1 MRVTRGQGFNPQLG
15 LLDFSGYERAAAID
29 ADSRARLSESIGDAI
44 RGFEENKKLDK
55 KVGQL
60 ADYFTKGIENKTIS
74 PRFFDFVGIDASEL
88 KGKSSDVIK
97 SSILEGL
104 NNYGKKE
111 SAELHSLLKLKE
123 LEKSLKKSSFEKKE
137 EEIAEIVQN
146 PEYREL
152 LDKHPVYGQMG
163 DEELTRT
170 LVLRE
175 VDIFPIDSA
184 LDFLLDQDDDGIT
197 IESITPSY

>member
-1 MRVTRGQGFNPQLG
+1 MRVTRGQGFDPRLG
-15 LLDFSGYERAAAID
+15 LLDYSGYERAAAIE
-29 ADSRARLSESIGDAI
+29 AEGTARLGESIGDAI
-44 RGFEENKKLDK
+44 RGFQENKKLDK

-123 LEKSLKKSSFEKKE
+123 LEKSLKKSSFEKRE
-137 EEIAEIVQN
+137 DEIAEVVN
-146 PEYREL
+146 DPEYNSIIKKDPRYQN
-152 LDKHPVYGQMG
+152 LD
-163 DEELTRT
+163 DETLIRT
-170 LVLRE
+170 LTLQDQ
-175 VDIFPIDSA
+175 DIFADDKDF
-184 LDFLLDQDDDGIT
+184 DFLIVDQDDDDVEI
-197 IESITPSY
+197 IDIF

>member
-1 MRVTRGQGFNPQLG
+1 MRASRRDIDPRLG
-15 LLDFSGYERAAAID
+15 LLDFSGYVD
-29 ADSRARLSESIGDAI
+29 AQRIRSQGMQQLGQNIGEAI
-44 RGFEENKKLDK
+44 RGFQENKKLDK

-60 ADYFTKGIENKTIS
+60 ADYFTKGIENKTVS
-74 PRFFDFVGIDASEL
+74 PRFFDFIGIDASEL

-111 SAELHSLLKLKE
+111 SAELHSLLQLKQ

-137 EEIAEIVQN
+137 EEIAEVVQN

-152 LDKHPVYGQMG
+152 LDKHPVYGQME
-163 DEELTRT
+163 DDDLTRT
-170 LVLRE
+170 LVLRDQ
-175 VDIFPIDSA
+175 DIFDTGSA
-184 LDFLLDQDDDGIT
+184 LDFLLDQGEDD
-197 IESITPSY
+197 IEVIDIY

>member
-1 MRVTRGQGFNPQLG
+1 MRVTRGQGFDPRLG

-29 ADSRARLSESIGDAI
+29 ADSRARLGQSIGEAI
-44 RGFEENKKLDK
+44 RGFEANKKLDK
-55 KVGQL
+55 KVDQL
-60 ADYFTKGIENKTIS
+60 AEYFTKGIKNKTVS

-111 SAELHSLLKLKE
+111 SAELHSMLKLKE
-123 LEKSLKKSSFEKKE
+123 LEKSLKKSSLEKKE

-152 LDKHPVYGQMG
+152 LDKHPVYGQMEN
-163 DEELTRT
+163 DELART

-175 VDIFPIDSA
+175 VDVFPIDSA
-184 LDFLLDQDDDGIT
+184 LDFLLDQDDDD
-197 IESITPSY
+197 IEVIDIY

>member
-1 MRVTRGQGFNPQLG
+1 MRVTRGQGFDPRLG
-15 LLDFSGYERAAAID
+15 LLDYSGYERAAAIE
-29 ADSRARLSESIGDAI
+29 AEGTARLGASIGDAI
-44 RGFEENKKLDK
+44 RGFQENKKLDK

-60 ADYFTKGIENKTIS
+60 ADYFTKGIENKTVS

-111 SAELHSLLKLKE
+111 SAELHSLLQLKQ
-123 LEKSLKKSSFEKKE
+123 LEKSLKKTSFEKKE
-137 EEIAEIVQN
+137 EEIAEVVQN

-152 LDKHPVYGQMG
+152 LDKHPVYGQME
-163 DEELTRT
+163 DDELTRT
-170 LVLRE
+170 LVLRDQ
-175 VDIFPIDSA
+175 DIFDTGSA

-197 IESITPSY
+197 IESIY

>member
-137 EEIAEIVQN
+137 EDIAEIVQN
-146 PEYREL
+146 PEYRDL

-170 LVLRE
+170 LVLRDQ
-175 VDIFPIDSA
+175 DIFDTGSA
-184 LDFLLDQDDDGIT
+184 LDFLLDQDDDD
-197 IESITPSY
+197 IEVIEISRN

>member
-1 MRVTRGQGFNPQLG
+1 MRASRRDIDPRLG
-15 LLDFSGYERAAAID
+15 LLDFSGYVD
-29 ADSRARLSESIGDAI
+29 AQRIRSQGMQQLGQNIGDAI
-44 RGFEENKKLDK
+44 RGFQENKKLDK

-60 ADYFTKGIENKTIS
+60 ADYFTKGIENKTVS
-74 PRFFDFVGIDASEL
+74 PRFFDFIGIDASEL

-111 SAELHSLLKLKE
+111 SAELHSLLQLKQ

-137 EEIAEIVQN
+137 EEIAEVVQN

-152 LDKHPVYGQMG
+152 LDKHPVYGQME
-163 DEELTRT
+163 DDDLTRT
-170 LVLRE
+170 LVLRDQ
-175 VDIFPIDSA
+175 DIFDTGSA
-184 LDFLLDQDDDGIT
+184 LDFLLDQGEDD
-197 IESITPSY
+197 IEVIDIY

>member
-29 ADSRARLSESIGDAI
+29 ADSRARLGESIGDAI
-44 RGFEENKKLDK
+44 RGFKENEKLDK